1 MNPLENYKAIV
12 EKYFGAGTAT
22 FATTSGATNNLIGAL
37 NHTTEFSTFRFAFG
51 KRMERLAGHY
61 PQSNPNQKYLLE
73 RVNAISTNEWDGAYA
88 ELVAFDF
95 LNSNQDYLDG
105 PISLSKDVP
114 ASETLASSLGMIN
127 VNLDGFYEG
136 FGVGFDVKAL
146 GDKSRGILD
155 GIIKEAKTNLGI
167 VSVVISPE
175 HPLDLDYTLF
185 QKNRKAILTELEAGI
200 NVSAQTT
207 FVISRAVPELA
218 FRLMWGGGVLSTI
231 STYDPYAHAQ
241 NHHELFFTY
250 AKQFSRNSPTL
261 IVSVV
266 FPWFS
271 EQVTSNVG
279 ASEIFYRSLCRRF
292 FCQYA
297 NDARPASSKLKKYLG
312 SETLAEVTKKLSG
325 VLFLED
331 KSITSSAAA
340 AQNVEAFAYLNP
352 NATHKTGGHFRDYLS
367 SLGFAVDDFASDNY

>member
-1 MNPLENYKAIV
+1 MNPLENYKDIV

-22 FATTSGATNNLIGAL
+22 FATTSGITNEIIGAL
-37 NHTTEFSTFRFAFG
+37 NHTQFAPFRSAFG
-51 KRMERLAGHY
+51 KRLERLAACY
-61 PQSNPNQKYLLE
+61 ADADSNRKNLIV
-73 RVNAISTNEWDGAYA
+73 RVNDIATQNNWDGAYA

-114 ASETLASSLGMIN
+114 ASDTLASSLGMTN
-127 VNLDGFYEG
+127 VNMDGFYEG
-136 FGVGFDVKAL
+136 FGIGFDVKAL
-146 GDKSRGILD
+146 GDKSRDILN

-167 VSVVISPE
+167 AAVVISPE
-175 HPLDLDYTLF
+175 YPLDLDYTEF
-185 QKNRKAILTELEAGI
+185 QKNRRAILTELENGI
-200 NVSAQTT
+200 KVLEQTK
-207 FVISRAVPELA
+207 FVKSQAVPELA

-250 AKQFSRNSPTL
+250 AKKFSRNSPTL
-261 IVSVV
+261 IISVV

-271 EQVTSNVG
+271 EQVTAQFG
-279 ASEIFYRSLCRRF
+279 ANIIFYRALCRRF

-297 NDARPASSKLKKYLG
+297 DNSNPASSKLKKFQG
-312 SETLAEVTKKLSG
+312 SETLAEVTQKLSG

-331 KSITSSAAA
+331 KSITSSVAT
-340 AQNVEAFAYLNP
+340 AQNIEAFAYLNP
-352 NATHKTGGHFRDYLS
+352 NATHKTSGHFRTYLS
-367 SLGFAVDDFASDNY
+367 TLGFAVDDFENDNY

>member
-1 MNPLENYKAIV
+1 MNPLENYRAIV

-51 KRMERLAGHY
+51 KRMERLAVHY
-61 PQSNPNQKYLLE
+61 PPSHPNRKSLLE

-114 ASETLASSLGMIN
+114 ASETLASSLGMAN

-136 FGVGFDVKAL
+136 FGVSFDVKAL
-146 GDKSRGILD
+146 GDKSRDILN
-155 GIIKEAKTNLGI
+155 GIIKEVKTNLGI
-167 VSVVISPE
+167 AAVVISPE
-175 HPLDLDYTLF
+175 HPLDLDYTVF
-185 QKNRKAILTELEAGI
+185 QENRKAILTELETGI
-200 NVSAQTT
+200 NVAGQTK
-207 FVISRAVPELA
+207 FVKSQAVPELA

-250 AKQFSRNSPTL
+250 AKKFSRNSPTL

-271 EQVTSNVG
+271 EQVTSSVG

-297 NDARPASSKLKKYLG
+297 NDASPANSKLKKFQG

-331 KSITSSAAA
+331 KSLTSSTVA

-352 NATHKTGGHFRDYLS
+352 NATHKIGRHFSTYLTT
-367 SLGFAVDDFASDNY
+367 LGFSVDDFANDNY

>member
-12 EKYFGAGTAT
+12 EKYFGAGAAT
-22 FATTSGATNNLIGAL
+22 FATTSGTTNEIIGAL
-37 NHTTEFSTFRFAFG
+37 NHTQFAPFRSSFG
-51 KRMERLAGHY
+51 KRLERLAARY
-61 PQSNPNQKYLLE
+61 AASDSNRTSLIV
-73 RVNAISTNEWDGAYA
+73 RVNDIATQNNWDGAYA

-114 ASETLASSLGMIN
+114 ASETLASSIGMAN

-146 GDKSRGILD
+146 GDKSRDILD

-167 VSVVISPE
+167 APVVISPE
-175 HPLDLDYTLF
+175 YPLDLDYTVF
-185 QKNRKAILTELEAGI
+185 QKNRKMILTELETGI
-200 NVSAQTT
+200 NVSAKTT
-207 FVISRAVPELA
+207 FVKSQTVPELA

-250 AKQFSRNSPTL
+250 AKKFSRNSPSL

-271 EQVTSNVG
+271 EQVTSQFG
-279 ASEIFYRSLCRRF
+279 ANEIFYRSLCRRF

-297 NDARPASSKLKKYLG
+297 NDSRPASSKLKKFQG

-331 KSITSSAAA
+331 KSLTSSAAA

-352 NATHKTGGHFRDYLS
+352 NATHKTSGHFRTYLS
-367 SLGFAVDDFASDNY
+367 TLGFAVDDFANDNY